1 MVDCGLRGI
10 LVFMDEFELIVK
22 NLINPAT
29 LLGAI
34 FYAVLIG
41 ILAWLA
47 GRLLRAA
54 LHRFVERGK
63 YAVDRTAINFLG
75 QVAQV
80 VVFIL
85 AFLTYAHLVPAL
97 QRLGTAW
104 LAGVSVASV
113 VVGMAA
119 QNTLANFIAGLS
131 LLLYRPF
138 NLGDRMQVQAPSGLE
153 SGVVE
158 GLNLG
163 YTILR
168 TADNR
173 RVVIPN
179 SVMAG
184 QACINLSMTD
194 ARVPASVPV
203 GIGNDVPVEKARQLL
218 IDMARR
224 DSKVLEVTGC
234 PVTAVSNSGVTLTL
248 MVRCADVQSA
258 TNFRYDFM
266 EAVKKRFDSEAIKMA

>member
-1 MVDCGLRGI
+1 
-10 LVFMDEFELIVK
+10 MDELELIVK

-29 LLGAI
+29 LLGAL
-34 FYAVLIG
+34 FYALVIG
-41 ILAWLA
+41 TLAWLA

-54 LHRFVERGK
+54 IHRFVERRK
-63 YAVDRTAINFLG
+63 CAVDRTAINFLG

-80 VVFIL
+80 VVFVL
-85 AFLTYAHLVPAL
+85 AFLSYAHLVPAL

-119 QNTLANFIAGLS
+119 QSTLANFIAGLS

-138 NLGDRMQVQAPSGLE
+138 NLGDRMQVQAPGGLE

-179 SVMAG
+179 SVMAS
-184 QACINLSMTD
+184 QACINLSQAD
-194 ARVPASVPV
+194 ERVPSSVPV
-203 GIGNDVPVEKARQLL
+203 GIGNDVPVEKVRPIL
-218 IDMARR
+218 IDMAKQ
-224 DSKVLEVTGC
+224 DPKVLEVTGC
-234 PVTAVSNSGVTLTL
+234 PVTAVSSSGVTLTL

-258 TNFRYDFM
+258 TNFKYDFM
-266 EAVKKRFDSEAIKMA
+266 EAVKKRFDREEIKMA